1 VPVGKRGTV
10 WTEGAEGRLVR
21 VDIETGVSDGNRTE
35 VIAGDLREGEPVIVG
50 LAKPRGQ
57 P

>member
-1 VPVGKRGTV
+1 VFERSQFEAHVSEKR
-10 WTEGAEGRLVR
+10 
-21 VDIETGVSDGNRTE
+21 VSDGNRTE
-35 VIAGDLREGEPVIVG
+35 VIAGDLRECEPVIVG